1 MYCIPSF
8 SCNQVAYMEV
18 GRAQRGLAEMLENNK
33 RAYEAKLIKALD
45 TMKKTNDDLDKKK
58 AELQQMKERQRELKE
73 LHAMQY
79 EEKLQIITQKRLDH
93 IAKMEEIDN
102 EIRKEDEKKKK
113 LIQKQ
118 QLIVT
123 KFKDLMHMTD
133 SLLTDG

>member
-1 MYCIPSF
+1 MYSIPSF
-8 SCNQVAYMEV
+8 SCNIVAHMEV
-18 GRAQRGLAEMLENNK
+18 GHAQRGLAEMLENNK
-33 RAYEAKLIKALD
+33 RTYEEKLIKALD
-45 TMKKTNDDLDKKK
+45 TMKKTNDELDKKK
-58 AELQQMKERQRELKE
+58 AELHQIKERQRELKE
-73 LHAMQY
+73 LQAMQY

-118 QLIVT
+118 QLIVN

-133 SLLTDG
+133 SLLIDG